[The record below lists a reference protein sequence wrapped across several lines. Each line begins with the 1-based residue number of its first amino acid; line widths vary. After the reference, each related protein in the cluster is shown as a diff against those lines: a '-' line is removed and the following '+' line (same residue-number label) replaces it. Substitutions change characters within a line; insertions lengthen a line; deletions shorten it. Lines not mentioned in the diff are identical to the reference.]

1 MENEVAMGALGIVGS
16 EFEVDVLEMSREMVK
31 MRQDG
36 LKDVLVVDGDRF
48 VLVGMDVVIS

>member
-1 MENEVAMGALGIVGS
+1 
-16 EFEVDVLEMSREMVK
+16 MVK
-31 MRQDG
+31 MRQDV